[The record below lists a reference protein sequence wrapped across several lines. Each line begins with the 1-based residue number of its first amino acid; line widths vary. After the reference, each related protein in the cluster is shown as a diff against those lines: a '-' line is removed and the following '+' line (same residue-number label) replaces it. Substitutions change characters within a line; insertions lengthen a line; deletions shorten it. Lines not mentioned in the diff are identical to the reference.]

1 VIELTEQDLAEAV
14 AIAAAVRL
22 GQQHQQVE
30 PRHVVAVV
38 EWGARLE
45 QEVMATA
52 PYLDRF
58 DRAEVDR
65 QMGRPS

>member
-45 QEVMATA
+45 AETMAMI
-52 PYLDRF
+52 PHLDRY
-58 DRAEVDR
+58 DIAAVEKRIGRAL
-65 QMGRPS
+65 